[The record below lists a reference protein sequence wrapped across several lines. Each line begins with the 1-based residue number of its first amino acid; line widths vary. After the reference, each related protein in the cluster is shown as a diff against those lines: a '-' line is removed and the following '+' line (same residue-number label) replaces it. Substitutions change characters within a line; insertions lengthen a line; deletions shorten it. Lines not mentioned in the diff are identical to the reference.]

1 MTTLTQTLLREL
13 CDRLLHEG
21 MEIKGAKGIE
31 GYESPVSIAN
41 DGFGSGTPPH
51 PDLLGYDPA
60 GRRVIFGLV
69 RESRETLDSEKALEE
84 YNVFLDHNAS
94 LGEQA
99 SVLYVIMPGE
109 LVNDFTE
116 IITHYIHR
124 NYWNRIIAVPA
135 HLPPPAGGANSDL

>member
-1 MTTLTQTLLREL
+1 MPTLKQTLLREL
-13 CDRLLHEG
+13 CDRLVREG
-21 MEIKGAKGIE
+21 IEIKGARGIE
-31 GYESPVSIAN
+31 GFDPPLSVAN
-41 DGFGSGTPPH
+41 DGYGSGTPPH
-51 PDLLGYDPA
+51 PDLLGFDA
-60 GRRVIFGLV
+60 TGRRVVFGLV

-124 NYWNRIIAVPA
+124 NYWSRIIAVPA
-135 HLPPPAGGANSDL
+135 LLPPPAGGAN